1 MTSRLV
7 AKQWEDRIVI
17 QRDDRTAGGTGLR
30 GVPGVRGGR
39 GEHVNII
46 SIRRPSEAVEEAA
59 AYQGKIGSRLEVYQ
73 EIGEML
79 NLRILI
85 PWTQGGSN

>member
-1 MTSRLV
+1 MRSQNCR
-7 AKQWEDRIVI
+7 WN
-17 QRDDRTAGGTGLR
+17 RTERSARSLGGGAG
-30 GVPGVRGGR
+30 
-39 GEHVNII
+39 HVNII
-46 SIRRPSEAVEEAA
+46 SIRCPSEAVEEAA